1 MLFHCANEQS
11 PRLLSTLGYAPLS
24 FVAEDANFSPRHRV
38 LRGYLPASPETLFVC
53 QGPDASPW
61 QLSPDPQHYV
71 ALRDDTHIAQSP
83 TRRRS
88 RTPISPVESPP
99 NQMMATSPPGARPL
113 VVKSTGS
120 GTALGGPTTTLGYS
134 LGLQRENPAAVAGP
148 NTDVAFA
155 FPRPRFLCLT
165 PPFLRRGQSVRHA
178 GV

>member
-11 PRLLSTLGYAPLS
+11 PRLPSTLGYAPLLS
-24 FVAEDANFSPRHRV
+24 FVAENANF
-38 LRGYLPASPETLFVC
+38 LRATGCYGGIYPLFVC